1 MHKLSSLQMC
11 VSVSVPSNA
20 NPQISQNSDWTL
32 NKILL
37 TGSVSKVDS
46 YFLDTYFSV
55 SCRLVWSSSLCSLI
69 FLIVPVLFSYSCLD
83 PPPYFVIVFPVRMW
97 SVNDILHLWV
107 FEYFFPVFHCF
118 SPCITKVG
126 GKELKVQWV

>member
-1 MHKLSSLQMC
+1 MC

-37 TGSVSKVDS
+37 TESVSRVDS

-55 SCRLVWSSSLCSLI
+55 NCRLCCKLVWSSSLCSLI
-69 FLIVPVLFSYSCLD
+69 FLIIPVLFSYSCLD
-83 PPPYFVIVFPVRMW
+83 PPLFCSYFVIVLPVRMW
-97 SVNDILHLWV
+97 SVNDILHL
-107 FEYFFPVFHCF
+107 
-118 SPCITKVG
+118 
-126 GKELKVQWV
+126 